1 MTSFDPADPVPP
13 TPATTPDGSLAPRVY
28 AILVVYNGG
37 EWLEDVLDT
46 IAAQRYPALELVVVD
61 NGSTDGSGV
70 VLDHRVSAE
79 RLVRFRRNV
88 GFGRAVQAAM
98 QRADMSVTDHV
109 LLLHDDLVLAPDAL
123 ERLVAALEADPALA
137 VVGPK
142 LREWTEEPVLQEVG
156 MTIDRFGRAES
167 PLEPGELDQGQHDRR
182 RDVLY
187 VSTAGML
194 VRAGALRQL
203 GVLEHRY
210 VAFRDDLDLCWRAW
224 IAGWRVEV
232 VPEAVGYHIGAAARG
247 MRRLGLGRSPRELA
261 ERHAL
266 ATLITHYQARRLLW
280 ILPVVA
286 VLAVLK
292 TVGFVVTRRV
302 GDAFAVVRAYG
313 WNLFSLFGTLKR
325 RRAVQRARKVPDAE
339 LAWLFVPGIPRFE
352 SYIQFAA
359 EWIAG
364 GTTKAFLPDPDEPG
378 TVIQPEGP
386 ALVRSMRD
394 HPAAWTA
401 GLLAVVY
408 AIGVAP
414 LLGPG
419 QIVGGEI
426 LPWPASPLDFLRSYG
441 ASWSTGA
448 LGSAAP
454 SSPAQAL
461 LGVAAV
467 AGLWSGWLA
476 QRLLVLGL
484 LPLAWAAALRAGRLV
499 TARTWPRVVG
509 ATLYVLSP
517 VVLGAF
523 AQGLIGPLA
532 AAVLLP
538 GLVVLA
544 VRVVAPAELWSGAG
558 AERSTITGAVAASAW
573 RASALLAL
581 GMALLVAVAP
591 RLWPLTAVVL
601 GAALVAGIVRRE
613 GLPRIAFAC
622 VAALA
627 LLSPWVAGAVREGL
641 PLTAT
646 GAVGDLPLWRALAV
660 VPDVL
665 GGEALAG
672 GLVAAATT
680 VAVVLLAVLLGTR
693 ESPALVAA
701 LTGLLLG
708 SALATW
714 GAVRLG
720 AGGVWTPA
728 FLLPAALAVAGL
740 GVVAARRVGSGVT
753 DASVVLRQAAV
764 VGTTALLGVGV
775 LAGFVQAGTGPWIGL
790 TRGAE
795 LLPPFVTA
803 DTDRVGP
810 YRILL
815 LSEEGG
821 RVTFD
826 VVDGDGAR
834 MTTFGTVPDR
844 EFTVAMG
851 QAVAGAAGGADAA
864 AGARLGTLGV
874 RYVVLDASAQR
885 GRLVDALD
893 AQPDLRPLPF
903 GTGRAY
909 RVLTWLP
916 RVALLS
922 PVEAEEL
929 VTVGATDAYATD
941 RDQAGLA
948 RVRTDLYRGRLAAVD
963 GGLLV
968 VGEAPS
974 PRWRA
979 LSGGA
984 DLQRAAPPAGTA
996 GAALPLNLFAVPE
1009 GVLVDEVRATSSA
1022 HTLVLL
1028 AQAFAFLLVV
1038 SLALRPPGL
1047 GTRRRPLRTATA
1059 PPAVD
1064 VPRGRP
1070 LPDGTGPLPEELRRG
1085 GARQPEPTR

>member
-1 MTSFDPADPVPP
+1 MTSFDPADSVPA
-13 TPATTPDGSLAPRVY
+13 TPATPPDGSPTPRVY

-70 VLDHRVSAE
+70 VLDHRVSPE

-88 GFGRAVQAAM
+88 GFGRAVQAAL
-98 QRADMSVTDHV
+98 QRADMDVTDHV

-123 ERLVAALEADPALA
+123 EQMVAALESDPRLA

-156 MTIDRFGRAES
+156 MSIDRFGRAES

-182 RDVLY
+182 GEVLY

-194 VRAGALRQL
+194 VRAAALVEL
-203 GVLEHRY
+203 GVMGHRY
-210 VAFRDDLDLCWRAW
+210 FAFRDDLDLCWRAW
-224 IAGWRVEV
+224 IAGYRVEV
-232 VPEAVGYHIGAAARG
+232 VPVAVGYHIAAASRG

-266 ATLITHYQARRLLW
+266 ATLITHYQARRLAW
-280 ILPVVA
+280 VLPVVGL
-286 VLAVLK
+286 LAILK
-292 TVGFVVTRRV
+292 TIGFLFTRRV

-325 RRAVQRARKVPDAE
+325 RGAVQRSRAVSDAD

-352 SYIQFAA
+352 SYIQFMA
-359 EWIAG
+359 EWVAG

-386 ALVRSMRD
+386 AVLRSIRE
-394 HPAAWTA
+394 HPAAWA
-401 GLLAVVY
+401 GGLLAVVY
-408 AIGVAP
+408 LVGVAP

-426 LPWPASPLDFLRSYG
+426 LPWPASPLDFLRAYG
-441 ASWSTGA
+441 ASWSAGA
-448 LGSAAP
+448 LGSPAA
-454 SSPAQAL
+454 SSPVQPL
-461 LGVAAV
+461 LGVAAL
-467 AGLWSGWLA
+467 AGVWSAWLA

-484 LPLAWAAALRAGRLV
+484 LPLAWGAALRAGRLV
-499 TARTWPRVVG
+499 TARPWPRVVG
-509 ATLYVLSP
+509 ATVYVLSP

-532 AAVLLP
+532 VAVLLP

-544 VRVVAPAELWSGAG
+544 VRIVAPAELWSGMG
-558 AERSTITGAVAASAW
+558 ADRSTITGAVAASAW

-581 GMALLVAVAP
+581 GLALLVAVAP
-591 RLWPLTAVVL
+591 RLWPLAAVL
-601 GAALVAGIVRRE
+601 WGATLVAGVVRRE
-613 GLPRIAFAC
+613 GLPRVAFAG
-622 VAALA
+622 VAGLA
-627 LLSPWVAGAVREGL
+627 LLSPWIAGVIREGL
-641 PLTAT
+641 PATAT
-646 GAVGDLPLWRALAV
+646 GQLGDLPLWRALAV

-665 GGEALAG
+665 GGRDLAG

-680 VAVVLLAVLLGTR
+680 VAVVVLAALLGTR

-701 LTGLLLG
+701 LSGLLVA

-714 GAVRLG
+714 GIVRLG
-720 AGGVWTPA
+720 VDGVWEPA

-740 GVVAARRVGSGVT
+740 GVVAARRVGTGVA
-753 DASVVLRQAAV
+753 DSSVVVRQAAV
-764 VGTTALLGVGV
+764 VATTALLGVGLV
-775 LAGFVQAGTGPWIGL
+775 AGFVQAGTGPWAGL
-790 TRGAE
+790 TRDQQ

-803 DTDRVGP
+803 DTERVGP

-821 RVTFD
+821 RVAYD

-834 MTTFGTVPDR
+834 MTTFGTVPDDASR
-844 EFTVAMG
+844 QALG
-851 QAVAGAAGGADAA
+851 AAVAGAAGGADAA
-864 AGARLGTLGV
+864 AAARLGTLGV
-874 RYVVLDASAQR
+874 RYIVLDEAAQR
-885 GRLVDALD
+885 GRLLDALD

-909 RVLTWLP
+909 RVLTWIP

-922 PVEAEEL
+922 PAEADEL
-929 VTVGATDAYATD
+929 VTTGATDAFATD
-941 RDQAGLA
+941 PDEVGLA
-948 RVRTDLYRGRLAAVD
+948 AVRSDLYRGRAAAVD

-968 VGEAPS
+968 VGEARS
-974 PRWRA
+974 SRWRA
-979 LSGGA
+979 LSGDTELA
-984 DLQRAAPPAGTA
+984 RAAPPDGTP

-1009 GVLVDEVRATSSA
+1009 GVLVDEVRATSGA
-1022 HTLVLL
+1022 HALVLV
-1028 AQAFAFLLVV
+1028 AQAFVFLLVV

-1047 GTRRRPLRTATA
+1047 GSRRRPLRAVTA

-1070 LPDGTGPLPEELRRG
+1070 LPDGTGPLPEQLRRG
-1085 GARQPEPTR
+1085 AARQPEPTR